1 MLQAGATRGHR
12 VAAGL
17 GKSAPPVAFPATPS
31 LPRCYRHAALARK
44 PAVRSPTPLNAYIAE
59 RASVA
64 EQRPKYNVLNLLA
77 ESVELNVRA
86 YWLTLQ
92 IGRLADLAGCRA
104 LTVCVPA
111 GAGAAL

>member
-1 MLQAGATRGHR
+1 MLHAGAMRGHR

-17 GKSAPPVAFPATPS
+17 GKSAPVVAFPATTPR
-31 LPRCYRHAALARK
+31 LPWCYQRAALARK
-44 PAVRSPTPLNAYIAE
+44 PAVRSPTLLDAYIAE

-92 IGRLADLAGCRA
+92 IGKLADLAG
-104 LTVCVPA
+104 A
-111 GAGAAL
+111 GR